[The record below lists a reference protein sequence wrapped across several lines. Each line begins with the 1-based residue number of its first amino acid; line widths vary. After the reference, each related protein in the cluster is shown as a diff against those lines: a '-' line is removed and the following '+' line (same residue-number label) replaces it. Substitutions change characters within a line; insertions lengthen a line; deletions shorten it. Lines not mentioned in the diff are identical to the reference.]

1 MSRLLNVN
9 VTHRAGLYQA
19 EDGSRPG
26 LRTVLECRCCA
37 SSGQTAEQHSMPVLF
52 KCSRSHP
59 WCMEFGTAVL
69 LSLKVFVISE
79 WPHVFSVSTDCNVSP
94 QTSEE

>member
-9 VTHRAGLYQA
+9 VTHRAGLY
-19 EDGSRPG
+19 RPG

-52 KCSRSHP
+52 WCSRSHP
-59 WCMEFGTAVL
+59 WCMEVGTAVL
-69 LSLKVFVISE
+69 LSLKVIICDLRVASCIQCFYRL
-79 WPHVFSVSTDCNVSP
+79 
-94 QTSEE
+94 